1 MSEENRERRSIREDI
16 ENLVEDVNK
25 VVKVAVVSGSRAAE
39 SVGETV
45 KGTVKETLDG
55 VRSARDSVVMVR
67 MNKESLERLDEL
79 VESGVVNSRSG
90 AAAFL
95 IAEGIKARQGLFDM
109 ISEKIDQIRKTKD
122 ELRKLI
128 DEEEA
133 EAGAEAGTEPGPS
146 EPS

>member
-90 AAAFL
+90 
-95 IAEGIKARQGLFDM
+95 RQ
-109 ISEKIDQIRKTKD
+109 
-122 ELRKLI
+122 
-128 DEEEA
+128 
-133 EAGAEAGTEPGPS
+133 PS
-146 EPS
+146 